1 MGAGLSLVLVCSVF
15 QCMYVFDLVFW
26 QPLGG
31 GVCDQYP
38 VIRIGDKHY
47 MMSLRMMK
55 AVW

>member
-1 MGAGLSLVLVCSVF
+1 
-15 QCMYVFDLVFW
+15 
-26 QPLGG
+26 
-31 GVCDQYP
+31 VCDQYP